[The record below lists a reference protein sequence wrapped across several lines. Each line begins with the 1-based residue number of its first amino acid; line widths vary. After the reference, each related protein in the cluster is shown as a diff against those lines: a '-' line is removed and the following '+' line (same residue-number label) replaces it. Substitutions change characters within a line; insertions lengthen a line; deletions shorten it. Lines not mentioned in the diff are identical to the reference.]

1 MDAITLLKNDHK
13 TVEALFRQFEKAGDR
28 AFVEKRKIVDQ
39 VIEALSVHASIEEQ
53 VFYPVARATI
63 PETETVALESLE
75 EHHVVKWL
83 LAEIAD
89 LDPTHERFNAKV
101 TVLIE
106 NVRHHVREEEGE
118 FFPIVRRALG
128 RTALSD
134 LGDALAN
141 AKTHAPTHPHPKAPD
156 TPPRNSLVG
165 AIMSTVDRVS
175 DNLSEMAQGGLGAA
189 EDLVARILQTQTPK
203 TSPSGRVKTTKR
215 ATGIA
220 GTAGIAG
227 KSGSAKRA
235 VGSAAKT
242 ATKTTAAAARKA
254 TSTGPRS
261 ARGSQS

>member
-39 VIEALSVHASIEEQ
+39 VIEALSIHTSIEEQ

-63 PETETVALESLE
+63 PETETVVLGSLE

-106 NVRHHVREEEGE
+106 NVRHHVREEEGV

-215 ATGIA
+215 ATGTA
-220 GTAGIAG
+220 GTTG

-235 VGSAAKT
+235 AGSAAKT
-242 ATKTTAAAARKA
+242 ATKTTVAVARKA